1 MHLKYEWKTYSL
13 KYSWTLG
20 VEGSLVGGTF
30 FFSQGKS
37 FSKLDFKR
45 IFKTK
50 SESKVLRFCW
60 KLLCLSANYECS
72 LLKRF
77 SLIDTILCFLLGKI
91 KGSVLP
97 IFMDSWNG
105 KVGNTAFVS
114 KVAIETMGWEK
125 RNLI

>member
-91 KGSVLP
+91 QGSVLP

>member
-77 SLIDTILCFLLGKI
+77 SLIDTILCFHLEKF
-91 KGSVLP
+91 SVAN
-97 IFMDSWNG
+97 FYGETYSYKWE
-105 KVGNTAFVS
+105 VGNTAFVS